1 MSEALVDDA
10 VHATVMAAADELVA
24 RGVCSKRDARDP
36 VNQPAINSWLD
47 AMGDRNPRWKN
58 GEAPPAMAQVWTM
71 YALGEDRDPDDPLHT
86 MMGVLTEAGF
96 TGVLGTNCEQTY
108 ERTMRVGELPRR
120 EIRLD
125 SVVGPKRTGMG
136 TGYFVTSR
144 TEWFVADELVATMLF
159 RVLKYVPKRPE
170 VEEERSDVT
179 KPKPDAFVLY
189 PTRNRD
195 TEYFWEGTAAGEL
208 RIQKCNACGALRH
221 PPGPSCP
228 TCHAFDR
235 GYLVASGTGTVFSHV
250 THHHPKIPGHTLPL
264 QVALVDL
271 DEGIRM
277 IAGAAESLQIGDRV
291 RIDFRRI
298 DDDLTLPVW
307 RKA

>member
-1 MSEALVDDA
+1 MNDVLVEES
-10 VHATVMAAADELVA
+10 VHAQVMAGADELIA

-47 AMGDRNPRWKN
+47 AMGDTNPRWRN

-71 YALGEDRDPDDPLHT
+71 YALGEPRDPEDPLHS
-86 MMGVLTEAGF
+86 MMEVLTEAGF

-120 EIRLD
+120 EVRLE
-125 SVVGPKRTGMG
+125 SVVGPKQTGMG
-136 TGYFVTSR
+136 IGYFVTSR
-144 TEWFVADELVATMLF
+144 TEWFVGEELVASMLF
-159 RVLKYVPKRPE
+159 RVLKYI
-170 VEEERSDVT
+170 
-179 KPKPDAFVLY
+179 PKPNVKPDKFVLY
-189 PTRNRD
+189 PTRNQD
-195 TEYFWEGTAAGEL
+195 NEYFWEGVALGEL

-228 TCHAFDR
+228 DCHAFDR
-235 GYLVASGTGTVFSHV
+235 GYVVSAGSGTVFSHV
-250 THHHPKIPGHTLPL
+250 THHHPKIPGHVLPL

-271 DEGIRM
+271 DEGVRVV
-277 IAGAAESLQIGDRV
+277 AGASEALEIGDRV
-291 RIDFRRI
+291 QIEFRKI